1 MLKNIFVVYN
11 NLENRI
17 LIMDFFRDNI
27 LQIQLE
33 NKLQ

>member
-17 LIMDFFRDNI
+17 SIMDFFRDNI